1 MFTRKIL
8 MKSWRYLVVN
18 TYALIITTSLLDKAR
33 FSWSLWYLFSFA
45 DEQHPRRKQGQQQH
59 PRKQLNKKLSML
71 TIANNGTWF
80 TWHVNGLSF
89 LPIPNIDLIGQI
101 STSCPMLTILF
112 FRLVVV
118 VFWSFSFP
126 KAWRFL
132 FCNPLAPKNACSNP
146 TMKMILNYHL

>member
-1 MFTRKIL
+1 

-18 TYALIITTSLLDKAR
+18 TYALIITTSLLAK
-33 FSWSLWYLFSFA
+33 FSWSSWNLFSFL

-59 PRKQLNKKLSML
+59 PRKQLNKKLRML

-89 LPIPNIDLIGQI
+89 LPIPKTDLIGQI
-101 STSCPMLTILF
+101 NTSCPILTILF

-126 KAWRFL
+126 KVWRFL

-146 TMKMILNYHL
+146 TIKNDMIMTYWSWT